1 MFLTAVQVQCF
12 QNVHD
17 TFTCSMNNNLNY
29 TESDKCEEY
38 ILKFRRSCSKLSAT
52 MLRISEQ
59 MLIRIYCEI
68 KSNVFFILIYAAD

>member
-17 TFTCSMNNNLNY
+17 TLTCSMNNNLNH

-38 ILKFRRSCSKLSAT
+38 ILKFRRSCSKLPAT
-52 MLRISEQ
+52 MLGISEQ

-68 KSNVFFILIYAAD
+68 KSNVLSVLIYAAD